1 VPGRSA
7 WAWAGLSRWRAR
19 SPTLLAYSPP
29 KGGAQ
34 LREIH
39 DYIARDNREAA
50 RRTVRGIFDRAKA
63 YLPEG
68 IGKVTQYSLL
78 TSGDCR
84 QLP

>member
-1 VPGRSA
+1 VGRALPVEGEEPYST
-7 WAWAGLSRWRAR
+7 G
-19 SPTLLAYSPP
+19 LLAAQR
-29 KGGAQ
+29 GAQ

-39 DYIARDNREAA
+39 DYIGRDNREAA